1 MVKYSVFIPGIIFR
15 RGLSTSTSTIYA
27 LSTAPGRAALGVIRL
42 SGPRSQTILQRLTRS
57 AKPSPPRTASLRR
70 LYAPTVTTSSPASE
84 ILDDALT
91 LFFPAPK
98 SYTGEDVVELHVHGG
113 RAVINA
119 VMDAVRA
126 YGCEPE
132 DDKLARESGDV
143 RAPVRYAE
151 PGEFTRR
158 AYANFRM
165 DLTEVE
171 GVGGMIDA
179 ETEMQRVAAIS
190 AAGQGYMRRLYNS
203 WQAELLEISGL
214 MAAIIDFSEEGYFD
228 TSGSLFHDSI
238 ANTSKLLS
246 SIQKHSYQIE
256 RSEILLSGVK
266 LALLGPPNAGK
277 SSLLNLLARRDAAIV
292 STTPGTT
299 RDIVEIGLEI
309 GGYKVVLTDT
319 AGLRLASV
327 VGDVEAQG
335 IIRAKKA
342 SAEADVVIAVI
353 PAVMEDPEWHKVV
366 KDEILNLQEIGVDN
380 MFDNYSLDPMPSP
393 EKTII
398 VALNKTDMMQDPER
412 ELPILVSQIS
422 KELNILED
430 RIFPISCTEGGGVD
444 KLMQYLVKSF
454 EGLAD
459 LGSDAPIGASLRVQE
474 IIRNDV
480 VPSLQRF
487 LEHAQDDD
495 VVFASEEIRYAA
507 EAIGRITGETT
518 AIEDVL
524 GVVFSRFCVG
534 K

>member
-1 MVKYSVFIPGIIFR
+1 MVIYPLLISRISCR
-15 RGLSTSTSTIYA
+15 RGLSTSASTIYA

-42 SGPRSQTILQRLTRS
+42 SGPRSQKILQRMTRS
-57 AKPSPPRTASLRR
+57 SKPLPPRTASLRR
-70 LYAPTVTTSSPASE
+70 LYAPRVTTLAPTAE

-91 LFFPAPK
+91 LSFPAPK

-113 RAVINA
+113 RAVVNA
-119 VMDAVRA
+119 VMDAVCA
-126 YGCEPE
+126 YGRETE
-132 DDKLARESGDV
+132 DEKTAIESGEV
-143 RAPVRYAE
+143 EAPVRYAN

-171 GVGGMIDA
+171 GVSGMIDA
-179 ETEMQRVAAIS
+179 ETETQRLAAIS
-190 AAGQGYMRRLYNS
+190 AAGGYIRRLYNS
-203 WQAELLEISGL
+203 WQAELLEISAL

-228 TSGSLFHDSI
+228 RSGSLFHDSI
-238 ANTSKLLS
+238 AQTSKLLS
-246 SIQKHSYQIE
+246 SIQKHSSQIE
-256 RSEILLSGVK
+256 RSEILLAGVK

-299 RDIVEIGLEI
+299 RDVVEIGLEL

-319 AGLRLASV
+319 AGLRLTST
-327 VGDVEAQG
+327 VGEVEAQG
-335 IIRAKKA
+335 ITRAKKA
-342 SAEADVVIAVI
+342 SAEADVVVAVI
-353 PAVMEDPEWHKVV
+353 PAVMEDHQWHKVV
-366 KDEILNLQEIGVDN
+366 RDEILTLQQIGVDN
-380 MFDNYSLDPMPSP
+380 NFDDYRMDQALLQ
-393 EKTII
+393 EKKII
-398 VALNKTDMMQDPER
+398 VALNKTDLLQDPEL
-412 ELPILVSQIS
+412 ELPILINQIS
-422 KELNILED
+422 NELSIAEGH
-430 RIFPISCTEGGGVD
+430 IFPISCMEGEGID
-444 KLMQYLVKSF
+444 ELMQYLVHSF
-454 EGLAD
+454 EVLAD
-459 LGSDAPIGASLRVQE
+459 LGSDVPIGASTRVQE

-507 EAIGRITGETT
+507 DAIGKITGQSTEL
-518 AIEDVL
+518 EDVL